1 MQTKRRFDMWT
12 AVTLIIFMLYLLFLV
27 YPIVTVLG
35 KAVFVDGRLS
45 FDNFAGFFNNPY
57 YSQTLA
63 NSFAVS
69 GMATILALLVGSIM
83 GYLFALF
90 EFKGKTALQIL
101 IVIASMSPP
110 FVGAYSW
117 ILLLGRNGAIT
128 NFMTN
133 TLGLPG
139 VEIYGFGGIVLV
151 FTLELFPLVFMY
163 VSGALKNVDSSVLE
177 AAASMGCTGVKRFF
191 QILLP
196 LMMPTVVGA
205 ALLVFMRAFAD
216 FGTPM
221 LIGEGYRTFPVTIYQ
236 EFVSELGGN
245 DGFAAAL
252 SIIAIVIALLVFLAQ
267 QIVANKFSFT
277 MNSLHP
283 IEPTPVHSWKKVLLY
298 IFVYGVVCIAILPQC
313 YLVYTSFLNTSGM
326 IFVPGYSLKSYTQA
340 FTRMGS
346 AILNTLR
353 IPLIGLAIVL
363 IVGTTL
369 SYVAIRHRNALT
381 RLTDTLGMLP
391 YIIPGTVLGIAFITA
406 FNTGVGGTGFLAIT
420 GTVAIMAISFALRRL
435 PYTVRSSEATLRQIP
450 PTIEEAAESLGSSKL
465 NTFLMITVPMMA
477 SGIVSGAIL
486 TWITMISELST
497 SVLLYTTRTRTV
509 TVAIYTEVI
518 RGNYG
523 IAAALSTI
531 LMVFT
536 VISLLLFMRVSH
548 SKDITMS

>member
-1 MQTKRRFDMWT
+1 
-12 AVTLIIFMLYLLFLV
+12 
-27 YPIVTVLG
+27 
-35 KAVFVDGRLS
+35 
-45 FDNFAGFFNNPY
+45 
-57 YSQTLA
+57 
-63 NSFAVS
+63 
-69 GMATILALLVGSIM
+69 
-83 GYLFALF
+83 
-90 EFKGKTALQIL
+90 
-101 IVIASMSPP
+101 
-110 FVGAYSW
+110 
-117 ILLLGRNGAIT
+117 
-128 NFMTN
+128 
-133 TLGLPG
+133 
-139 VEIYGFGGIVLV
+139 
-151 FTLELFPLVFMY
+151 
-163 VSGALKNVDSSVLE
+163 
-177 AAASMGCTGVKRFF
+177 
-191 QILLP
+191 
-196 LMMPTVVGA
+196 
-205 ALLVFMRAFAD
+205 
-216 FGTPM
+216 
-221 LIGEGYRTFPVTIYQ
+221 
-236 EFVSELGGN
+236 
-245 DGFAAAL
+245 
-252 SIIAIVIALLVFLAQ
+252 
-267 QIVANKFSFT
+267 
-277 MNSLHP
+277 
-283 IEPTPVHSWKKVLLY
+283 
-298 IFVYGVVCIAILPQC
+298 
-313 YLVYTSFLNTSGM
+313 M